1 MAVATALF
9 LVACEGPRPDAAGS
23 QRVHLTTGMPGA
35 GFHPLGAA
43 LAKAFERLLP
53 AVDVQLHESSG
64 SVEAIQAIQDG
75 RADVGFALTD
85 VTYLAY
91 TGALEEDQRRFDR
104 LRGIA
109 VLELTALHFVVRAGA
124 NIHEVSDLRGR
135 RVSIGPTG
143 SGTALASTAVI
154 RSYGLDPRS
163 VFAEAMPWNEAAQRL
178 VDGTL
183 DAAFVNAA
191 YPAESVTLALQGGAS
206 LAALEGPAIRQL
218 RSDYPFFRPTFI
230 PGRTYTG
237 QFAPVRTV
245 GVNNLLVCRADLS
258 EDLVHELTAAFFE
271 SLPQLASTRLSLQT
285 DLRQAPAT
293 PIPLHEGAVR
303 YYREQELTR

>member
-1 MAVATALF
+1 M
-9 LVACEGPRPDAAGS
+9 
-23 QRVHLTTGMPGA
+23 HLTTGMPGA
-35 GFHPLGAA
+35 GFYPLGAA
-43 LAKAFERLLP
+43 LATAYERLLP
-53 AVDVQLHESSG
+53 TVDVELHESSG
-64 SVEAIQAIQDG
+64 SVEAVQAIQDG

-91 TGALEEDQRRFDR
+91 TGALEEDPRRFDR

-109 VLELTALHFVVRAGA
+109 VLELTALHFIVRAGS
-124 NIHEVSDLRGR
+124 NIHDVSDLRGR

-143 SGTALASTAVI
+143 SGTALASDAVI
-154 RSYGLDPRS
+154 RSYGLDPDT
-163 VFAEAMPWNEAAQRL
+163 VVAEAMPWNEAAQRL
-178 VDGTL
+178 VDGSL

-191 YPAESVTLALQGGAS
+191 YPAESVTLALRGGAS
-206 LAALEGPAIRQL
+206 LAELEGPAIRRL

-230 PGRTYTG
+230 PARTYTG
-237 QFAPVRTV
+237 QLVPIRTV

-258 EDLVHELTAAFFE
+258 EDLVHELTAAFFD
-271 SLPQLASTRLSLQT
+271 SLPNLASTRMSLQT

-293 PIPLHEGAVR
+293 PIPLHEGAAR